1 MKALTDH
8 VVVAVVVQ
16 EDVEIAAVE
25 VENVVVAE
33 VEVADVV
40 VSVDLVVTTTTMKKI
55 KTKTMMTQLKT
66 LVALEVALVE
76 ALEVASVVPHLE
88 RVNEA
93 LEKDVVE
100 DVGDHDLPV
109 VLVTDATKK
118 DIL

>member
-40 VSVDLVVTTTTMKKI
+40 VSVDLVVTTTMKKI

>member
-66 LVALEVALVE
+66 LVALEVAL
-76 ALEVASVVPHLE
+76 EVASVVLHLE